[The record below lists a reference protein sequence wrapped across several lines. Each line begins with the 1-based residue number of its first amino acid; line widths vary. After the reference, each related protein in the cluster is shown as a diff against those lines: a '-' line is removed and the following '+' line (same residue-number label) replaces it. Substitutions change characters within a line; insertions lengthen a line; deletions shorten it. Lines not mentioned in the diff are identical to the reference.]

1 MKRRLLLGSVL
12 GLAVPMA
19 AVVPALAQP
28 PMPYGPIPPPRYEA
42 VPPPPGPRYI
52 WEPGHWHWDGVR
64 YVWIRGHYIIR
75 EARHHRW
82 VEGRWVWSP
91 PAGRWVWRPAHWE

>member
-1 MKRRLLLGSVL
+1 MKRRLLLGGVL
-12 GLAVPMA
+12 GLAVA
-19 AVVPALAQP
+19 APALAQP
-28 PMPYGPIPPPRYEA
+28 PLPYGPVPPPRHEA
-42 VPPPPGPRYI
+42 VPPPPGTRYV

-64 YVWIRGHYIIR
+64 YVWFGGHYVIR
-75 EARHHRW
+75 EARYHHW